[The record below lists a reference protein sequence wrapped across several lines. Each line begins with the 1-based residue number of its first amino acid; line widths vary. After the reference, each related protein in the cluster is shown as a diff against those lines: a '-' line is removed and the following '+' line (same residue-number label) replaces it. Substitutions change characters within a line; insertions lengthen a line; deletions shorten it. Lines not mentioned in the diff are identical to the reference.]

1 MGCCSWTVT
10 NSKSKSNVLN
20 NNFQKAKSK
29 QYSNSKVTNSK
40 YDLEERTLSFAGEVR
55 AFFKLLPRS
64 IANLEDGKQVIR
76 SSGSIGANYIEANE
90 ALGKKDFILR
100 ARIARKEAKE
110 TRFWLNLIDTNENS
124 VLEKTRGELITEVT
138 ELLKILSSILNKSK

>member
-1 MGCCSWTVT
+1 MT